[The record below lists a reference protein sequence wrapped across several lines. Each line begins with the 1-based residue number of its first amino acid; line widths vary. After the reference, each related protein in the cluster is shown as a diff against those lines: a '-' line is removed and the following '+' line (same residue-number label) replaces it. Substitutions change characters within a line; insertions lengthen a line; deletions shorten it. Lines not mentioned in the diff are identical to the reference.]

1 MISLIPSSTSADQ
14 IHLNHASICHE
25 SIFIEATK
33 RNIKVSKRGAMSQ
46 SAQVSIFYS
55 GGEICD
61 VTGKPRK
68 IEVKKE
74 RKQNDSPPQFS
85 IFNFQFNS
93 R

>member
-1 MISLIPSSTSADQ
+1 
-14 IHLNHASICHE
+14 
-25 SIFIEATK
+25 
-33 RNIKVSKRGAMSQ
+33 MSQ
-46 SAQVSIFYS
+46 YAQVSIFYS

-85 IFNFQFNS
+85 IFNFHFNS

>member
-1 MISLIPSSTSADQ
+1 
-14 IHLNHASICHE
+14 
-25 SIFIEATK
+25 
-33 RNIKVSKRGAMSQ
+33 MSQ

-61 VTGKPRK
+61 VTGKPRN

>member
-1 MISLIPSSTSADQ
+1 MISGEFNEAA
-14 IHLNHASICHE
+14 HLKWLEEHP
-25 SIFIEATK
+25 TK
-33 RNIKVSKRGAMSQ
+33 RPKIKEARK
-46 SAQVSIFYS
+46 QVSIFYS